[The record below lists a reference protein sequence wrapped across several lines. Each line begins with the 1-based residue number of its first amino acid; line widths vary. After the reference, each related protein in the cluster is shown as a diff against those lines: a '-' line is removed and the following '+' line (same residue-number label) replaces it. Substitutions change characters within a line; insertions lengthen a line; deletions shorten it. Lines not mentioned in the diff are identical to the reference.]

1 MSTHLSELADNV
13 LQRLLDDDAP
23 CGDLTTATL
32 GIGSAPGRMEF
43 RARQP
48 MRLCGA
54 EEAARM
60 IELAGA
66 RVVLHAASGDTL
78 AAGEL
83 ILVGEGSAAALHRS
97 WKAAQV
103 LIEWASGIASGAAQ
117 IVAAAGAAGPVAV
130 ACTRKNAPGTKA
142 MAVKAV
148 RAGGARMHRLGL
160 SETLLVFAEHRI
172 FLAEAP
178 AATVARLRA
187 CEPEKKIVVEVG
199 DLYSALAWA
208 AAGADALQLEKF
220 SPAAL
225 AACRVALPGE
235 RRPLL
240 AAAGGVNAGNAAD
253 YVAAGAELLITS
265 APYNAPP
272 KDVAVSFAAC

>member
-1 MSTHLSELADNV
+1 MGPYLSELADDV
-13 LQRLLDDDAP
+13 LRRLLADDAP
-23 CGDLTTATL
+23 CGDLTTTTL
-32 GIGSAPGRMEF
+32 GIGRAHGWMEF
-43 RARQP
+43 RARQA
-48 MRLCGA
+48 MCVCA
-54 EEAARM
+54 VEEAARLLQ
-60 IELAGA
+60 LAGV
-66 RVVLHAASGDTL
+66 RVVVHAASGDAL

-83 ILVGEGSAAALHRS
+83 ILVGEGSAGALHRS

-117 IVAAAGAAGPVAV
+117 IVAAAGPVAV

-172 FLAEAP
+172 FLDEAP
-178 AATVARLRA
+178 TITVARLRA
-187 CEPEKKIVVEVG
+187 CEPEKKIVVEVS
-199 DLYSALAWA
+199 DVDAALTWA

-225 AACRVALPGE
+225 AACRAALPVVG
-235 RRPLL
+235 RPLL

-272 KDVAVSFAAC
+272 RDVAVSFTAC